1 MWLRHV
7 WLVIGLLITTGSGA
21 CGGSS
26 EPAQAAEPTATRPV
40 PCPAQLDMQSS
51 FAHADTAVVQKRVLE
66 RHFDVHPKDC
76 AHARVVRARVVRRG
90 VEEADEIWSV
100 ERCDKLCFD
109 YRVSMRTVGLRAAP
123 SVAPVEAR

>member
-1 MWLRHV
+1 
-7 WLVIGLLITTGSGA
+7 VIGLAIVGVHAAA

-26 EPAQAAEPTATRPV
+26 EPAGAAEASAVRPV
-40 PCPAQLDMQSS
+40 PCPARPDMQSS
-51 FAHADTAVVQKRVLE
+51 FGTADSAVVQKRVLE
-66 RHFDVHPKDC
+66 RHFDAHPKDC
-76 AHARVVRARVVRRG
+76 AHAKVVRARVLRRG

-123 SVAPVEAR
+123 SVAPVEAP